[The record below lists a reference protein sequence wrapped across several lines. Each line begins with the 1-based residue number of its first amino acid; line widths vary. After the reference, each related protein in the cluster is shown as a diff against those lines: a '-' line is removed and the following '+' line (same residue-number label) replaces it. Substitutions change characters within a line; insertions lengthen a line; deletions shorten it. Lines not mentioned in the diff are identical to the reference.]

1 MEGSYMIYEDE
12 RIDDLQ
18 CKGYKII
25 QKPKGFCFGMDAV
38 LLSDFARIKKGQRV
52 LDLCTG
58 SGVIPILL
66 AGKTQAKEI
75 HGLEIQKEYTDMAER
90 SVKMNHL
97 ESRISICCGDVKDI
111 KHIYEPVSFSSVTV
125 NPPYMTKH
133 HGLENTYEPK
143 TIARHEVLLELDDVM
158 NAASYV
164 LPQKGSF
171 YMIHKPFRLA
181 EIIRVMKEYYLE
193 PKRIRF
199 VHPYVDKEPTMVLIE
214 GIKGGKERVT
224 IEPPLIVYQE
234 KNIYTGEIYDI
245 YQGTVEES

>member
-1 MEGSYMIYEDE
+1 MIYQDE

-38 LLSDFARIKKGQRV
+38 LLSDFATIKKGQTV

-58 SGVIPILL
+58 GGVIPILL
-66 AGKTQAKEI
+66 AGKTEAERI
-75 HGLEIQKEYTDMAER
+75 YGLEIQKEYADMAQR
-90 SVKMNHL
+90 SVEMNHL
-97 ESRISICCGDVKDI
+97 ENRVSICCGDVKDI
-111 KHIYEPVSFSSVTV
+111 NKLYKPMSFSVVTV
-125 NPPYMTKH
+125 NPPYMTQH
-133 HGLENTYEPK
+133 HGLENLYEAK
-143 TIARHEVLLELDDVM
+143 TIARHEILIRLDDVI
-158 NAASYV
+158 NAAGYV

-181 EIIRVMKEYYLE
+181 EIIRVMKNHYLE

-199 VHPYVDKEPTMVLIE
+199 VHPYIDKEPTMVLIE

-224 IEPPLIVYQE
+224 IEPPLIVYKE
-234 KNIYTGEIYDI
+234 KNVYTDEIYGI
-245 YQGTVEES
+245 YHMS